1 MKAIDTN
8 VLVRFLVNDD
18 PAQAQK
24 VRGIFSSAEKQRESL
39 FVPLLVL
46 QETIWVLESAYQIR
60 RLELINA
67 LGELLLLPVL
77 QFEHRSAVQ
86 GMLSRAIDNTLDLP
100 DLLIDQSARLAGC
113 ETVLTFDKK
122 AAKSDGF
129 ELITDRE
136 RSA

>member
-18 PAQAQK
+18 PAQAQI
-24 VRGIFSSAEKQRESL
+24 VRGIFSSADKQRASL

-46 QETIWVLESAYQIR
+46 LETIWVLESAYKIQR
-60 RLELINA
+60 SELIDV
-67 LGELLLLPVL
+67 LGDLLLLPVL
-77 QFEHRSAVQ
+77 QFEQRSAVQ
-86 GMLSRAIDNTLDLP
+86 RMLSRATANTIDLP

-129 ELITDRE
+129 ELLTDM
-136 RSA
+136 